1 MPHSGGTNMDTILKT
16 ENIWKTYES
25 SSVKVNAINGI
36 SLAFTKGKFYAII
49 GRSGSGKSTLLYL
62 LSGLDQPTKGKVYFE
77 EKDLSQYPDGQMA
90 IFRRRHMGFVFQQ
103 YNLMEEYNV
112 LDNICMPVKLDQR
125 KPDPE
130 FLHTVLTALGLLDK
144 QKKYAGELSGG
155 EQQRVAI
162 ARSILSKPKIIFA
175 DEPTGNLDK
184 KTAFETLE
192 LLMDC
197 AGKFGQTLIMVTHD
211 LEIARMSETVITIE
225 DGRVIE

>member
-1 MPHSGGTNMDTILKT
+1 MDTILRT

-192 LLMDC
+192 LLMEC

-211 LEIARMSETVITIE
+211 LEIARMSETVINIE
-225 DGRVIE
+225 DGKVIE

>member
-1 MPHSGGTNMDTILKT
+1 MDTILRT

-90 IFRRRHMGFVFQQ
+90 VFRRRHMGFVFQQ

-192 LLMDC
+192 LLMEC

>member
-1 MPHSGGTNMDTILKT
+1 MDTILRT

-36 SLAFTKGKFYAII
+36 SLAFTKGKFYAVI

-90 IFRRRHMGFVFQQ
+90 VFRRRHMGFVFQQ

-130 FLHTVLTALGLLDK
+130 FLHTVLAALGLLDK

-192 LLMDC
+192 LLMEC

-225 DGRVIE
+225 DGKVIE

>member
-1 MPHSGGTNMDTILKT
+1 M
-16 ENIWKTYES
+16 
-25 SSVKVNAINGI
+25 KVNAINGI
-36 SLAFTKGKFYAII
+36 SLAFTKGKFYAVI

-62 LSGLDQPTKGKVYFE
+62 LSGLDQHTKGKVYFE

-90 IFRRRHMGFVFQQ
+90 VFRRRHMGFVFQQ

-130 FLHTVLTALGLLDK
+130 FLHTVLAALGLLDK

-192 LLMDC
+192 LLMEC

-225 DGRVIE
+225 DGKVIE